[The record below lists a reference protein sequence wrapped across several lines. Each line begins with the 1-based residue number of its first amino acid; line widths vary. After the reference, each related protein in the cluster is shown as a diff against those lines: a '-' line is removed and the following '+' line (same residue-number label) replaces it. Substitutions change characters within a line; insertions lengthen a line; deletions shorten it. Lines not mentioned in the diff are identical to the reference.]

1 MGSIKKSSF
10 ILFKFEAVKIMA
22 EAYSPKAPAK
32 VVRLG
37 FEHAF

>member
-1 MGSIKKSSF
+1 
-10 ILFKFEAVKIMA
+10 MA

-37 FEHAF
+37 FEHAFEVQRRYQF